1 MLFLYRIILNLTVFL
16 PNKIIICLLVTISF
30 EGYSQNVIQGTI
42 KDETGKIVNNINL
55 ILYPRTG
62 ENILGYGGVDERGR
76 FTIKY
81 PNATT
86 DSIRLEIIGLAY
98 ERKILFL
105 VSKSYQLVNV
115 QVKTAVNTLPEII
128 IKDER
133 PITKKSDTINYN
145 IKSFA
150 NKNDRVIIDV
160 IKNLPGIKVTES
172 GQILYQNKAINK
184 FYVEGQDL
192 LEGRY
197 NLATN
202 NLPVNAVDAVQILE
216 NHQPVKM
223 FEGIEDTDR
232 AALNIKLNANAKMK
246 LMGNV
251 NAGLGL
257 TPFLRNNNL
266 ALLKFN
272 KNMQYINTVKN
283 NNVGVN
289 LDKELNDLNLNLNT
303 ILSGGITQNLVNIVK
318 APVPPLNAERYTF
331 NNNTLATSNQI
342 FPISKLFTLKYNIA
356 YENDKLINNS
366 DAVTQIY
373 LPTDTIIINENQSGY
388 NTYHKLIS
396 RLGIEAN
403 TQKIFF
409 KDIFNFQRIWSSEYN
424 HISSNDVNQKL
435 NNPFINLYNDFS
447 SVIKIKNNLLGV
459 NSYISYSDL
468 PQYLNITPGQYEKL
482 LNNNQEYDGLLQK
495 IQSRTFFS
503 NNTLSIG
510 RKINKLY
517 INNKLGIL
525 INLQEL
531 NNNLELFTGH
541 EISLPTGSFQNNIKR
556 NQLKLYNETALT
568 YRMKKANVI
577 TTLNIGPTHLSND
590 DRGIKQSE
598 NEVFFN
604 YSIKS
609 KYDINQF
616 FTNSLNVTVQR
627 DATYISNT
635 SFVLQNYR
643 SLVSYEIPL
652 YKTWDRSINYSLN
665 YKNIVTAMF
674 ANLGISFSRKK
685 SNILMKSKFDQDL
698 ITQTAIVQ
706 DNPSDKLNLSGN
718 INKYYLPLKTGIDF
732 GINYAFTKFKEI
744 QQETINSFLNKT
756 LKFTLRIN
764 TQPNKWLVLNHNL
777 EFNRYKNISKQNGN
791 YIEYDP
797 VHFFNQNFN
806 LKASLF
812 NDYTVKINLEHYYN
826 DAKYLKPVNYLFADF
841 GIQKTLKKQKIDLSA
856 TVSNIFNV
864 KNYTSYSYTN
874 NYLLNSN
881 YALRGRILLLKA
893 DFQF

>member
-1 MLFLYRIILNLTVFL
+1 MLFLYRILKLTNFSSH
-16 PNKIIICLLVTISF
+16 KIIICLLLTVYCKSY
-30 EGYSQNVIQGTI
+30 GQNVIQGTI

-55 ILYPRTG
+55 ILYPKAG
-62 ENILGYGGVDERGR
+62 EKHLGYGGIDDKGS
-76 FTIKY
+76 FIIKY
-81 PNATT
+81 PNVAT
-86 DSIRLEIIGLAY
+86 DSVRLEIIGLAY

-105 VSKSYQLVNV
+105 APKSYQHINV

-145 IKSFA
+145 IKSFV

-184 FYVEGQDL
+184 LYVEGQDL

-216 NHQPVKM
+216 NHQPIKM
-223 FEGIEDTDR
+223 FEGLEDTDR

-257 TPFLRNNNL
+257 TPFLRNNNV

-272 KNMQYINTVKN
+272 KNMQYINAVKN

-303 ILSGGITQNLVNIVK
+303 ILSGGIAQNLVNIIK
-318 APVPPLNAERYTF
+318 APAPPLNAERYTF

-373 LPTDTIIINENQSGY
+373 LPSDTIVINETQTGY

-409 KDIFNFQRIWSSEYN
+409 KDVFNFQRIWSSEYN
-424 HISSNDVNQKL
+424 YISSNNVNQKL
-435 NNPFINLYNDFS
+435 NNPFINLYNDFG
-447 SVIKIKNNLLGV
+447 SVVKIKNNLLGV

-468 PQYLNITPGQYEKL
+468 PQYLNVTPGQYKKL
-482 LNNNQEYDGLLQK
+482 LNNDQEYDGLLQK

-503 NNTLSIG
+503 NNSVSFG
-510 RKINKLY
+510 KKINKLY

-525 INLQEL
+525 ANLQDL
-531 NNNLELFTGH
+531 NNNLDLFTGDV
-541 EISLPTGSFQNNIKR
+541 IFSPTGFFQNNIKR

-568 YRMKKANVI
+568 YRMKKVNVI
-577 TTLNIGPTHLSND
+577 TTLNISPTHLSNT
-590 DRGIKQSE
+590 DRGVKQSE

-609 KYDINQF
+609 RYDINQF
-616 FTNSLNVTVQR
+616 FTNSLNITVQR

-652 YKTWDRSINYSLN
+652 YKTWDKSINYSLN

-674 ANLGISFSRKK
+674 ANLGMSFSRKN

-706 DNPSDKLNLSGN
+706 DNPSDKLSLSGN
-718 INKYYLPLKTGIDF
+718 VNKYYLPIKTGIDV
-732 GINYAFTKFKEI
+732 GINYAFTRFKEI
-744 QQETINSFLNKT
+744 QQETVNDFLNKT
-756 LKFTLRIN
+756 LKLTLRIN

-777 EFNRYKNISKQNGN
+777 EFNRYKNTSKQKGN
-791 YIEYDP
+791 YVEYDP
-797 VHFFNQNFN
+797 VHFFNQNCN

-812 NDYTVKINLEHYYN
+812 NDYTVKLNLEHYYN
-826 DAKYLKPVNYLFADF
+826 DAKYLKSVNYFFADF
-841 GIQKTLKKQKIDLSA
+841 GIQKTLKKQKIDFSA
-856 TVSNIFNV
+856 TLSNIFNV

-881 YALRGRILLLKA
+881 YALRGRMLLFKA